1 MNTPHDPSDE
11 PLRDLLREM
20 AQAREKHAPPF
31 QRIWRAATTPRET
44 EAVERWHWRP
54 AQALVA
60 AVLLLA
66 AAVFWWSQPVTDAPA
81 WEAQLA
87 AFATELAALPA
98 PSAAPEPEAWEL
110 PTDFLLAG
118 TDDDQN
124 SNRIH
129 R

>member
-1 MNTPHDPSDE
+1 MNTPPDPSDE

-44 EAVERWHWRP
+44 KEVERWHGRP

-60 AVLLLA
+60 AALVLA
-66 AAVFWWSQPVTDAPA
+66 AAVFWWSRSATDVPA

-87 AFATELAALPA
+87 EFENELEALPA
-98 PSAAPEPEAWEL
+98 PPAAPEPEAWDL

-118 TDDDQN
+118 TDDQN

>member
-20 AQAREKHAPPF
+20 EQAREKHAPPF
-31 QRIWRAATTPRET
+31 QRMWRAATTPRET
-44 EAVERWHWRP
+44 KEVERWLGRP
-54 AQALVA
+54 AQALAVA
-60 AVLLLA
+60 AALVLA
-66 AAVFWWSQPVTDAPA
+66 AAVFWWSRPVTNAPV
-81 WEAQLA
+81 WEAQLV
-87 AFATELAALPA
+87 AFEEELDMLPL
-98 PSAAPEPEAWEL
+98 PDTAPEPEAWEL

-118 TDDDQN
+118 ADDQN